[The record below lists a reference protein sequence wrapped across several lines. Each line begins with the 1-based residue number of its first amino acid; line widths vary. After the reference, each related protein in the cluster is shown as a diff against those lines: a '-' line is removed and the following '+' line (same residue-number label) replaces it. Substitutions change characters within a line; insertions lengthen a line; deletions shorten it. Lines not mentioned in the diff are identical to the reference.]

1 MNPIV
6 AAIQMTSGM
15 NLQAN
20 LDMAQA
26 LLTQAAEAGA
36 KLAVLPEMFPLLG
49 MGEEFKKA
57 KQAIQ
62 EEPGSGPIQSFL
74 SEQAKQLNMWIVGGT
89 IPLASEHPHKSYA
102 ASLVFNHEGKQVAR
116 YDKLHLFDA
125 TLSTNE
131 AYQESAAMMHGNHIT
146 VLDTP
151 IGRIGLAVCYDLR
164 FPELFR
170 AMFSLGAQ
178 VFIVPAAFTVPTGKA
193 HWDILLKAIAV
204 QNFAYVVA
212 AGEYGMHGF
221 GRQTYGNSVIL
232 NPNGEELTRLV
243 DGIGVITA
251 PIDLDSLH
259 EQRQKI
265 LIESHQRIFMD
276 CRNIII
282 K

>member
-15 NLQAN
+15 DLQAN
-20 LDMAQA
+20 LNMARA
-26 LLTQAAEAGA
+26 LLKQAADAGA

-49 MGEEFKKA
+49 VGEEFKKA

-62 EEPGSGPIQSFL
+62 EEPGQGPIQSFL
-74 SEQAKQLNMWIVGGT
+74 SEQAKTNNMWIVGGT
-89 IPLASEHPHKSYA
+89 IPLSSEHPQKSYA
-102 ASLVFNHEGKQVAR
+102 ATLVFDDQGKQVAR

-125 TLSTNE
+125 TLSTSE

-146 VLDTP
+146 VIDTP
-151 IGRIGLAVCYDLR
+151 VGRAGIAVCYDLR

-178 VFIVPAAFTVPTGKA
+178 IFIVPAAFTVPTGKA

-212 AGEYGMHGF
+212 SGEYGIHGG

-232 NPNGEELTRLV
+232 NPNGEELARLAE
-243 DGIGVITA
+243 GVGVVTA
-251 PIDLDSLH
+251 AIDLNYLH
-259 EQRQKI
+259 EQRKKI
-265 LIESHQRIFMD
+265 MIESHQRIFMN
-276 CRNIII
+276 CGNIII